1 MTLTIEIPELIGAR
15 IKDNPEGLARA
26 QRELAREFAGI
37 DLDAVEAILE
47 SFTEEG
53 EDIDHEEAFARAE
66 AKTSSW
72 EMSSPSSVKLSRM
85 ASTASRSMPAN
96 SRASAR

>member
-15 IKDNPEGLARA
+15 IKDNPEGVARA
-26 QRELAREFAGI
+26 RRALAREFAGI

-53 EDIDHEEAFARAE
+53 EDISHEEVF
-66 AKTSSW
+66 
-72 EMSSPSSVKLSRM
+72 
-85 ASTASRSMPAN
+85 
-96 SRASAR
+96 ASARAKIANRSKAA

>member
-15 IKDNPEGLARA
+15 IKDNPEGVARA
-26 QRELAREFAGI
+26 QRALAREFAGI

-53 EDIDHEEAFARAE
+53 EDIPLEDAA
-66 AKTSSW
+66 
-72 EMSSPSSVKLSRM
+72 
-85 ASTASRSMPAN
+85 
-96 SRASAR
+96 ASARAKIANRNKAA